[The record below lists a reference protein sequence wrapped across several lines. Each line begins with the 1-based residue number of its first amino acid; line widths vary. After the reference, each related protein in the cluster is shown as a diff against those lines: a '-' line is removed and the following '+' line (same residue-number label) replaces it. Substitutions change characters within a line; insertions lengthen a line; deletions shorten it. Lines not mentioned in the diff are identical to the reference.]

1 VRRAAL
7 EHPTREREETAG
19 RRRPAM
25 ALTVLGLCGC
35 VAVAATAPHPRLLE
49 PLTALLAA
57 TALVASLAYVDVE
70 GTLLTDS
77 SFVPFMLAAAF
88 LGPTAVFGVAATSE
102 LATWSMYR
110 YRREALLVN
119 ILATGGPLL
128 VASGLFSLVS
138 DRNGAVFYLLLA
150 SAGAVELVLN
160 AFLVVW
166 LIGMVDGRTVAES
179 VRGWRK
185 IVVPFLFNIL
195 LAVAGASVYINL
207 GPLAVVVVLA
217 TIVSFRY
224 LVAQVFS
231 ARDQAARIG
240 RLAES
245 RSRLVVETLDTEE
258 REKRR
263 LSEALHD
270 GPLQD
275 LLSAEQD
282 LAEAQRGQA
291 DGIPRASAALEAA
304 VRGIRGIVSELHPTV
319 LRHGGLRA
327 AVEALVSDQRSR
339 EGFSVSIRIDDAAIG
354 LRDRLVF
361 SILREL
367 VRNAAR
373 HARATRVSLDVEA
386 QAPELFVVVEDNG
399 QGFDP
404 ASRTSAI
411 QRGHV
416 GLASIAER
424 VEAIGGSL
432 TVESEPGRGTRVMAR
447 IPSKP

>member
-1 VRRAAL
+1 
-7 EHPTREREETAG
+7 
-19 RRRPAM
+19 
-25 ALTVLGLCGC
+25 
-35 VAVAATAPHPRLLE
+35 
-49 PLTALLAA
+49 
-57 TALVASLAYVDVE
+57 
-70 GTLLTDS
+70 
-77 SFVPFMLAAAF
+77 
-88 LGPTAVFGVAATSE
+88 
-102 LATWSMYR
+102 
-110 YRREALLVN
+110 
-119 ILATGGPLL
+119 
-128 VASGLFSLVS
+128 
-138 DRNGAVFYLLLA
+138 NGAVFYLLLA
-150 SAGAVELVLN
+150 SAGAVELVMN

-166 LIGMVDGRTVAES
+166 LIGMVDGRTLAES

>member
-1 VRRAAL
+1 
-7 EHPTREREETAG
+7 
-19 RRRPAM
+19 M
-25 ALTVLGLCGC
+25 
-35 VAVAATAPHPRLLE
+35 
-49 PLTALLAA
+49 
-57 TALVASLAYVDVE
+57 
-70 GTLLTDS
+70 
-77 SFVPFMLAAAF
+77 
-88 LGPTAVFGVAATSE
+88 
-102 LATWSMYR
+102 
-110 YRREALLVN
+110 
-119 ILATGGPLL
+119 
-128 VASGLFSLVS
+128 
-138 DRNGAVFYLLLA
+138 
-150 SAGAVELVLN
+150 
-160 AFLVVW
+160 
-166 LIGMVDGRTVAES
+166 
-179 VRGWRK
+179 
-185 IVVPFLFNIL
+185 VPFLFNIL

-373 HARATRVSLDVEA
+373 HARATRVSLGVEA
-386 QAPELFVVVEDNG
+386 RAAELLVVVEDDG
-399 QGFDP
+399 QGFDA